1 MQAEFIAIYEGVCE
15 ALWLRNFLTYTRIL
29 DSLVS
34 RPFKVY
40 CDNSATVYF
49 TKNNKRATNSK
60 HIDLK
65 YYNVR
70 ESVKHGE
77 IDIVKIDTQ
86 SQLADPFAKALPIV
100 VFHEHATNIGVLPI
114 LDA

>member
-1 MQAEFIAIYEGVCE
+1 M
-15 ALWLRNFLTYTRIL
+15 
-29 DSLVS
+29 
-34 RPFKVY
+34 Y

-60 HIDLK
+60 HIELK

-77 IDIVKIDTQ
+77 IDIVKINTQ
-86 SQLADPFAKALPIV
+86 SQLVDLFAKALPIA
-100 VFHEHATNIGVLPI
+100 VFHEHATNIGDLDI